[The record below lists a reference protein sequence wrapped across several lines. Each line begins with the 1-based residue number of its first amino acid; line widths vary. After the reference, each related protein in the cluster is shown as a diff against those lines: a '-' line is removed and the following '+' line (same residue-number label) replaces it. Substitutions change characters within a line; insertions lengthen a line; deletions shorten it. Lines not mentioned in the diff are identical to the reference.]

1 MTRQIPQARGS
12 AISMLLFA
20 ALLLGPPARAEEPEW
35 LGASAGQFDVFNK
48 GNGVEVGWEL
58 RFAPRR
64 LRFLPEFVPEL
75 APIAGAMGTSQGTLY
90 AYGGFRLD
98 IPLDERWMLSPSAA
112 GGFYHRGTRG
122 QGKDLGG
129 PVEFRTGF
137 ELSVRL
143 GERSRLGLALSHLSN
158 GGVFNLNPGSESLV
172 LTWSTR
178 P

>member
-1 MTRQIPQARGS
+1 MSRGILKARGT
-12 AISMLLFA
+12 AISSLFTA
-20 ALLLGPPARAEEPEW
+20 ALLLGAPASAEEPQW
-35 LGASAGQFDVFNK
+35 IAASAGQFDVFNK

-90 AYGGFRLD
+90 AFGGFRLD
-98 IPLDERWMLSPSAA
+98 VPLDERWMLSPSAM

-143 GERSRLGLALSHLSN
+143 GERSRLGLTLSHLSN
-158 GGVFNLNPGSESLV
+158 GGVFDFNPGSESLV
-172 LTWSTR
+172 LTWSAR